1 MRVQRNMPFRRILVI
16 ALLVVPALLCGGSTA
31 QAMTLGFTDQGILG
45 LPSAADR
52 QAGLQNA
59 GRAGGRVWRFYVRWA
74 AVSPQKPPSMSA
86 AADPSWPGYSFTNL
100 DATLRAV
107 AAAGQQPLPFISGA
121 PAWAEGSD
129 RPDPDQAPAGTWRP
143 SPAYFKAFA
152 TALATRYSGAFPDPL
167 TPGATLPAI
176 TTWQAWNEP
185 NLSVDLTPQWTRT
198 TGGWKAASPGIYRKL
213 LNAFYAGV
221 KSVSPNNL
229 VVTAGTGPY
238 GDLNEGDPRMPPVR
252 FWRELLCVGKGSRPR
267 ARRCAKVSFDAIAH
281 HPYPIGPPR
290 RTALNADDAVVPD
303 VRKITRLVGPALRAG
318 TVRPRKSKPLWI
330 TEISWDSSPDPDGL
344 ALADQATYLEGALY
358 VLYQQGA
365 DVVTWFNLRDD
376 APTPSYAATY
386 QSGIFLR
393 GASPSEDTPKP
404 AYTAFR
410 FPFTAYRNSGIA
422 RLWGMA
428 PSPGASVTV
437 QAQRGD
443 QWVTAATLRAKHDR
457 TFTGRL
463 RVGPNT
469 NLRATTGTDTSLVWR
484 TQ

>member
-1 MRVQRNMPFRRILVI
+1 MSAIRRG
-16 ALLVVPALLCGGSTA
+16 LVVCILSLTPALIVPNGA
-31 QAMTLGFTDQGILG
+31 HAMELGFTDQGLVQ
-45 LPSAADR
+45 LPNPADT

-59 GRAGGRVWRFYVRWA
+59 TRAGGTVWRFYVRWSVIA
-74 AVSPQKPPSMSA
+74 PRRPQTTTDA
-86 AADPSWPGYSFTNL
+86 TDPSWSGYNWARV
-100 DATLRAV
+100 DATLREI
-107 AAAGQQPLPFISGA
+107 AAAGQQPLPFIAGA
-121 PAWAEGSD
+121 PAWAEGPN
-129 RPDPDQAPAGTWRP
+129 RPDTSEAPSGTWRP
-143 SPAYFKAFA
+143 SPSDFRSFA
-152 TALATRYSGAFPDPL
+152 VAMAKRYSGTFPDPL

-198 TGGWKAASPGIYRKL
+198 ASGWKAASPGIYRKL

-221 KSVSPNNL
+221 KSVRPDNL

-238 GDLNEGDPRMPPVR
+238 GDLNEGDARMPPVR
-252 FWRELLCVGKGSRPR
+252 FWRELLCVGKGARPK

-290 RTALNADDAVVPD
+290 RTARNADDAVVPD

-318 TVRPRKSKPLWI
+318 TIRPRKSKPLWI

-344 ALADQATYLEGALY
+344 PLAEQATYLEGALY

-428 PSPGASVTV
+428 PAAGVSVTV
-437 QAQRGD
+437 QAQRGN
-443 QWVTAATLRAKHDR
+443 QWVTAATLRARGDR